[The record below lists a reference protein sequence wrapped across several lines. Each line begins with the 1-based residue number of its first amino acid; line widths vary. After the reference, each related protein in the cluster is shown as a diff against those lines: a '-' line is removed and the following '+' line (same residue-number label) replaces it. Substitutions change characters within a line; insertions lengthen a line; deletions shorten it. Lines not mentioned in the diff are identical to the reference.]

1 MRTFSTV
8 VVVAPLFAAVSLFSA
23 CVGSDAPVAAAK
35 IDSSVPPVNDGGA
48 ADGGA
53 DGPAVEVDAGPKRCA
68 TDADFQ
74 TNAILLDFPTPTG
87 HEVRGGRPVPNLGT
101 VFALV
106 GGLKDSRLFVLPP
119 GGSANNVI
127 PIETPTTSAVLSS
140 ADIRVE
146 GAADVRI
153 VFSEGNMP
161 IHPENYGDRAMKTG
175 KLTLTNGSYKISEV
189 TVLGGP
195 EIDQAEAQLLPE
207 GILMS
212 YRAFDGSGSG
222 VGRRKLRLLEGAL
235 SLTGITAR
243 NDVFSGP
250 ASETSPYQV
259 ANGTLYFATLDESQL
274 VTGIRARRPDAT
286 IATVPI
292 PLPQAAWK
300 GGVTWVSPD
309 ECEVW
314 YNAPKSPSEPRS
326 ILWRATRK
334 PK

>member
-1 MRTFSTV
+1 MRTFSLAV
-8 VVVAPLFAAVSLFSA
+8 VVSPLFAAVSLFSA
-23 CVGSDAPVAAAK
+23 CVGSDAPVVAAK
-35 IDSSVPPVNDGGA
+35 IDSSLPPVNDGGTP
-48 ADGGA
+48 ADVGA

-68 TDADFQ
+68 ADQAFE
-74 TNAILLDFPTPTG
+74 TNDVLFDFSPPSG
-87 HEVRGGRPVPNLGT
+87 QELRGGRPVPNFGM
-101 VFALV
+101 VFAFV
-106 GGLKDSRLFVLPP
+106 GGLKDSKLFVLPQ
-119 GGSANNVI
+119 GGSANNLI
-127 PIETPTTSAVLSS
+127 PIEAPTTGAVLSS

-175 KLTLTNGSYKISEV
+175 KLTRVNGAYQITDV
-189 TVLGGP
+189 TVLGGT
-195 EIDQAEAQLLPE
+195 EIDQAEAQMVPE

-212 YRAFDGSGSG
+212 YRAFDGNG
-222 VGRRKLRLLEGAL
+222 VGRRKIRLLEGAL

-243 NDVFSGP
+243 NDTFSGA

-274 VTGIRARRPDAT
+274 VTGIRARRTDTT
-286 IATVPI
+286 IVTVPL

-314 YNAPKSPSEPRS
+314 YNAPRSPTDTR
-326 ILWRATRK
+326 LLVRRATRK
-334 PK
+334 PR

>member
-1 MRTFSTV
+1 MRPFSSALL
-8 VVVAPLFAAVSLFSA
+8 VAPLFSALSLFSA
-23 CVGSDAPVAAAK
+23 CVGSDAPVVPGK

-48 ADGGA
+48 PADVGA
-53 DGPAVEVDAGPKRCA
+53 DGPAVEVDAGPKRCTA
-68 TDADFQ
+68 EQAFE
-74 TNAILLDFPTPTG
+74 TNAVLLDIPTPTG
-87 HEVRGGRPVPNLGT
+87 HDLRGGRPVPNMGT

-106 GGLKDSRLFVLPP
+106 GGLKDSKLFVLPP

-127 PIETPTTSAVLSS
+127 PIETPTPGAVLSS

-161 IHPENYGDRAMKTG
+161 IHPDNYGDRAMKAG
-175 KLTLTNGSYKISEV
+175 KLTFTNGTYRISDV
-189 TVLGGP
+189 TVFGGN
-195 EIDQAEAQLLPE
+195 EIDQAEAQLVPE
-207 GILMS
+207 GILLS
-212 YRAFDGSGSG
+212 YRAFDGGA
-222 VGRRKLRLLEGAL
+222 VRRKVRLFEGAL
-235 SLTGITAR
+235 SATGITAR
-243 NDVFSGP
+243 EDVFSGP
-250 ASETSPYQV
+250 ASETSPYRV

-274 VTGIRARRPDAT
+274 VTAIRARRPDAT
-286 IATVPI
+286 IANVPV

-314 YNAPKSPSEPRS
+314 YNAPKSPTEPRS
-326 ILWRATRK
+326 VLWRAARK